1 MYVQKRS
8 LGGNHGGTMLSKKVG
23 LAKCITPAV
32 NRNAAMILA
41 LVAAGC
47 CFVTLTFCHTN

>member
-1 MYVQKRS
+1 MFVQNRS
-8 LGGNHGGTMLSKKVG
+8 FGGNHGGTILSKKDG

-32 NRNAAMILA
+32 IKNAAMILA

-47 CFVTLTFCHTN
+47 CFVTHAF

>member
-1 MYVQKRS
+1 MPLMYVQKRS

-32 NRNAAMILA
+32 NKNAAMILA
-41 LVAAGC
+41 LVTAGC
-47 CFVTLTFCHTN
+47 CFVTYAF